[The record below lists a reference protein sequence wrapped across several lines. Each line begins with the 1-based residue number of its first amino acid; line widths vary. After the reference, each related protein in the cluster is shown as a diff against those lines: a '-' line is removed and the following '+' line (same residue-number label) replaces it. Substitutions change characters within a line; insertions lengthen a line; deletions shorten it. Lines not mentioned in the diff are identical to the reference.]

1 MQTLSQGDAK
11 YFVIFIDDYYWFAFF
26 YFIH

>member
-1 MQTLSQGDAK
+1 MQTLIQGDAK
-11 YFVIFIDDYYWFAFF
+11 YFVIFIDDYSWFTIF